1 MKFGRVRFRVKKLVV
16 GNLANIEH
24 KFGQAL
30 PGSESRQISETT
42 AVTMMYSQRSEV
54 GLSAVRLG
62 DDENFDFEKA
72 L

>member
-30 PGSESRQISETT
+30 PGSETT